1 VRRLVSGH
9 ALAVVLSTLAAPAAA
24 QVTPLGAPPVA
35 PAPSAALAAPPEAP
49 PSAMATNAPPAGFVL
64 VEPLGEVTTE
74 RPVITFR
81 PAASDFTLVQMTVDG
96 VIVTQLVAANGGIW
110 RFEPFVELSGGPHV
124 VEIVWTSHGV
134 SSSGSWTFQ
143 TSAPAPRP
151 QAAFGWS
158 FGAEAARTHGEPV
171 GREGPK
177 TNATAITGVPHLEG
191 SINDPTA
198 GVQTAF
204 NGTLA
209 QNVDPNN
216 LPPHVTPPAVVVTA
230 KGGMFSGAVGNGP
243 VETFTPSPLLQ
254 TMSTRRGLELGM
266 DTKEFSLRA
275 FGNFDDG
282 LPSSTGVNEFRQT
295 LYGVALMPKLGTDRV
310 KVRVLYQYVEDEKD
324 PFYVTSPTLAPP
336 VGAAAAPG
344 TMATTGALGAAGTPG
359 IPGTPGT
366 PGTAATQPSFYGSS
380 PRKGSLLSF
389 SADLV
394 LEPTTNLMLRGE
406 AVRSEFTTDKTTKPL
421 QDDWAYAVLLTANPA
436 GFSFAGGIRL
446 IGDQF
451 GAPAN
456 PALIAGRKIYD
467 ASLSRAFGM
476 LSLSANYAHTGDS
489 GAAGSGTT
497 GFATPSGLADAGALT
512 ASYSFA
518 ASRTSVSA
526 SVQENRA
533 ESAGSTNKA
542 TNLNLSVAQPLGEF
556 QFSLG
561 LLGGRQE
568 TEGLS
573 TTEAETRGAS
583 FGVSRQGQVLSVQT
597 SAGVNQ
603 SKNRLTGEVTTS
615 VNVAVT
621 PDLALFN
628 RMVNV
633 TPLGSWSRQTAA
645 NVTSDSS
652 SWSWGGRLT
661 VRTWGKIRGFAVWAQ
676 YLESALAPAAA
687 DQPITRDRRF
697 GAGLAI
703 LFGGGSLAP
712 SVAQQTITP
721 QLGVH

>member
-1 VRRLVSGH
+1 MRRLASVPAVAVAVT
-9 ALAVVLSTLAAPAAA
+9 ALAVPAGA

-35 PAPSAALAAPPEAP
+35 ASAASFAAPPEAP

-64 VEPLGEVTTE
+64 VEPLGEVTTV
-74 RPVITFR
+74 RPVITFH

-96 VIVTQLVAANGGIW
+96 VIVTQLVAANGGLW

-158 FGAEAARTHGEPV
+158 FGAEAARMHSEPV
-171 GREGPK
+171 GREGPT

-191 SINDPTA
+191 SVNDPA
-198 GVQTAF
+198 SGVQTAF

-216 LPPHVTPPAVVVTA
+216 VPAHVTPPSVVVTA
-230 KGGMFSGAVGNGP
+230 KGGMFSGAVGTGP
-243 VETFTPSPLLQ
+243 VETFAPSPLLQ
-254 TMSTRRGLELGM
+254 TMSTRRGLELGF
-266 DTKEFSLRA
+266 DTKDISLRA

-282 LPSSTGVNEFRQT
+282 LPASTGVNEYRQT
-295 LYGVALMPKLGTDRV
+295 LYGIALMPKLGTDRV
-310 KVRVLYQYVEDEKD
+310 KVRVLYQYVEDGKD
-324 PFYVTSPTLAPP
+324 PFYVTSPTLAPA

-344 TMATTGALGAAGTPG
+344 TLGAFGT
-359 IPGTPGT
+359 PGTPGT
-366 PGTAATQPSFYGSS
+366 PGTLGTPIPQPSFYGST
-380 PRKGSLLSF
+380 PRTGNLLSF

-406 AVRSEFTTDKTTKPL
+406 AVRSEFTSDKDKQPL
-421 QDDWAYAVLLTANPA
+421 QDDWAYAILLTANPA

-476 LSLSANYAHTGDS
+476 LSISANYAHTGDS
-489 GAAGSGTT
+489 GGAGSGTT

-518 ASRTSVSA
+518 ASKTSVSA

-568 TEGLS
+568 TDGVS
-573 TTEAETRGAS
+573 TSEAETRGAS
-583 FGVSRQGQVLSVQT
+583 LGISRQGQVLSVQT

-603 SKNRLTGEVTTS
+603 SKDRLTGDLTTS
-615 VNVAVT
+615 YNVAVT
-621 PDLALFN
+621 PDVALFN

-633 TPLGSWSRQTAA
+633 TPLGSWARQTAS
-645 NVTSDSS
+645 NVLSEAS

-676 YLESALAPAAA
+676 YLESALAPAAT